1 LSLPLFHNN
10 KSNKKKKKKKKNL
23 AFVFHKFLLRI
34 LWPPNRQMLYNTSAW
49 SEGGLS
55 CGNITNWSDYSDQ
68 FLVEFAS
75 SPASSTFSAQ
85 SPDQVTNWNRNT
97 SSASS
102 PCHLDLTLTVQDLTS
117 ASPRKGQE
125 APSGSGM
132 MLIQSQSGKEEM
144 CSLVG
149 EALADLSA
157 SDWSAA
163 MNLEA
168 AVAAGHDATPS
179 LASLTSSS
187 AHQSSFDE
195 SDSVNFQDCFQAA
208 ADLLL
213 NHSAGSGGHDADD
226 ADVSG
231 DILSAAAAVAAAAIS
246 LPHFPPESYAHPQP
260 SSSFAEEQ
268 AKCSAA
274 NNALDV
280 HPAAAGFHNGAGE
293 VFQTSPYRNDAADV
307 AAAASTS
314 FASPSCSNFRV
325 QSKAEASGRPKSP
338 SQLCGV
344 CGDNAV
350 CQHYGVRTCEGCK
363 GFFKRTVQKGSK
375 YVCLADRNC
384 PVDKRRRNRCQF
396 CRFQKC
402 LSVGMVKE
410 VVRTDSLKG
419 RRGRLPSKPKCA
431 MEAGV
436 IAAPVSLM
444 TALVRAHVDTSP
456 DVTNLDYSWYGDCE
470 SGASGNLSPVPVGSD
485 GQMERVERVR
495 QLFAL
500 LSSCFDVIRVWAEKI
515 PGFCDL
521 CKEDQ
526 DLLFQSASLELL
538 VIRLAYRSCRTA
550 EEESGGGLVLDN
562 GVVLDAAQ
570 CRRSFGA
577 WHAAIVDFAQSLHSM
592 NVDLHAFACLAALTL
607 VTERHGLREPQ
618 RVEQLQM
625 KIISSLR
632 DHVTYNAEAQR
643 KPHYFSRLLS
653 KLPELRSLS
662 IQGLQRIFYLK
673 VEDLAPAPAILE
685 AIFTSSLPF

>member
-1 LSLPLFHNN
+1 
-10 KSNKKKKKKKKNL
+10 
-23 AFVFHKFLLRI
+23 
-34 LWPPNRQMLYNTSAW
+34 M
-49 SEGGLS
+49 
-55 CGNITNWSDYSDQ
+55 
-68 FLVEFAS
+68 
-75 SPASSTFSAQ
+75 
-85 SPDQVTNWNRNT
+85 
-97 SSASS
+97 
-102 PCHLDLTLTVQDLTS
+102 
-117 ASPRKGQE
+117 
-125 APSGSGM
+125 
-132 MLIQSQSGKEEM
+132 
-144 CSLVG
+144 VG

-168 AVAAGHDATPS
+168 AVAAGHDPTPS

-213 NHSAGSGGHDADD
+213 NHSSGSGGHDADD
-226 ADVSG
+226 AAVSG

-246 LPHFPPESYAHPQP
+246 LPHFPPESYAHPQSNSP
-260 SSSFAEEQ
+260 FVDEQ
-268 AKCSAA
+268 AKCNQVNSP
-274 NNALDV
+274 LDV
-280 HPAAAGFHNGAGE
+280 HPAASGFHNGGAE
-293 VFQTSPYRNDAADV
+293 VFQTSPYPSNSTDAAV
-307 AAAASTS
+307 STS
-314 FASPSCSNFRV
+314 FASPSCSNFGVNLVSRGIV
-325 QSKAEASGRPKSP
+325 DVVRNVEASSTGKADVAAAASGRSKSP

-344 CGDNAV
+344 CGDNAA

-431 MEAGV
+431 LESGV
-436 IAAPVSLM
+436 ISAPVSLM

-456 DVTNLDYSWYGDCE
+456 DVTNFNYSWYGDCE
-470 SGASGNLSPVPVGSD
+470 GGASGSLSPVPGGNGGSE
-485 GQMERVERVR
+485 QMERVERVR

-515 PGFCDL
+515 PGFSDL
-521 CKEDQ
+521 CKHDQ

-538 VIRLAYRSCRTA
+538 VIRLAYRSGRTA
-550 EEESGGGLVLDN
+550 EEEGVAGPGALVFDN
-562 GVVLDAAQ
+562 GVVLDGAQ
-570 CRRSFGA
+570 CRRSFGV
-577 WHAAIVDFAQSLHSM
+577 WHGAIVEFAQSLHSM